1 MALQQINWTQ
11 INTSLVPSGSII
23 DLGNET
29 GSLNAVYADNLY
41 VSGLSL
47 TDFIGQAGTIEL
59 NLYTA
64 SLKDAIETT
73 GSNLTVKGNL
83 LVKGT
88 TTAVDSTTVSIG
100 DNIIELNG
108 TAATN
113 GGLLIKDPTAPS
125 ISGSLLWDTT
135 NNKWIAGQLGTEKP
149 VALLNTDLYTHS
161 LVKYGVDGILRN
173 SRISDDNQNVE
184 IHLHDTGSLIIQG
197 TTYVS
202 GSIII
207 GHSTTTESDL
217 HKIVIQ
223 SRLSSSLYP
232 HEDNVYE
239 IGSSSLRFKTVHSN
253 TGSVSRIENLT
264 NPSDGVWIQGIGNV
278 EEYSSSIDT
287 TILNLSSSLS
297 SSTTQLSSSLSTRID
312 SLNQF
317 SSSIS
322 GAIEVTGSNVTI
334 KGDLYVKGTTT
345 SVNSTTISLGDNI
358 IELNGSEAAFGGLLI
373 KDVTNPDQI
382 SGSLLWD
389 SANNYWVAG
398 QVGSEDR
405 IILATEL
412 TDLSSSL
419 SASIDLLSGSVSET
433 LDQLTLDLNATNIWQ
448 QTGSFYGTNQN
459 IQITGSGAGL
469 MSSPDGSTSAK
480 YALSISQS
488 IHAANINVGIPTS
501 NDWKT
506 SLEGSYFNNF
516 DKNTDVSEIL
526 RFVAGLLSSSAPDAS
541 PNTKTYSTYTKNSVN
556 TTTGTALVGYVPQT
570 TTNTTIGYLQG
581 KGFATAGSSI
591 FNGVTPIYTNSSY
604 GHTYTSVAGGS
615 TNVSS
620 SVDSQLFGLGLLSS
634 GVPTSFKVS
643 GSFNF
648 KFKDN
653 SLKTDTATSSSNHL
667 ITQTGAGTTS
677 GVTLAKINTANPAVI
692 PAAYQDGKFA
702 AIFSPTIYNGGASA
716 VSSSGYYEIT
726 GSIMIA
732 SGSSDYTT
740 PITTTTQIFYAPLTT
755 ISTNVGT
762 NTITTGTTTVTAT
775 TAVSRSLSGAPYLSS
790 ATYTISSSI
799 SGICNPLYAPNSTIA
814 NIGNDGGYH
823 SMSTGNY
830 NGTIAANGTILY
842 ANTFYDSTGT
852 TVRSTG
858 TIPYETDIVK
868 LNGLQ
873 TFTPTNAT
881 NIAQS
886 SITPTTFTSYFNGRD
901 FNNNLTQK
909 TQTTSLHTA
918 GTFGQPAASGSMAY
932 YGRTQGGDTATALI
946 EYFTGENY
954 RIQVADNVLAFNG
967 TAWSTSFGLYNLG
980 NIDLQIK
987 PGYLVK
993 PGGTYGYWLTNPS
1006 NASDYKYYIRRFQ
1019 TSGTKTS
1026 MTINLGQTLV
1036 NWGTVTNNSVSALV
1050 LFESSKNTIY
1060 TPARLYDPSNL
1071 LDNFTATKTANTDG
1085 QNPFG
1090 TDFALYGNTGG
1101 SLSSTTYTIPLRNG
1115 DGMTINASYDEIYVL
1130 VRYKGDPTPITS
1142 ITVAFS

>member
-135 NNKWIAGQLGTEKP
+135 NNKWIAGQLGAEKP

-297 SSTTQLSSSLSTRID
+297 SSTTQLSGSLSTRID

-459 IQITGSGAGL
+459 IQITGSGVGL
-469 MSSPDGSTSAK
+469 MSSPDGTTSAK
-480 YALSISQS
+480 YALAISQS

-556 TTTGTALVGYVPQT
+556 TTTGTALVGYIPQS
-570 TTNTTIGYLQG
+570 TTNTTISYLQG
-581 KGFATAGSSI
+581 KGFATAGSTI
-591 FNGVTPIYTNSSY
+591 FNGITPIYTDSTY

-620 SVDSQLFGLGLLSS
+620 SVDTQLFGLGLLNS
-634 GVPTSFKVS
+634 GTPTSFKVS
-643 GSFNF
+643 GSFIF

-677 GVTLAKINTANPAVI
+677 GVTLAKINTVNPAVI

-702 AIFSPTIYNGGASA
+702 STFSPTIYNGGASA
-716 VSSSGYYEIT
+716 VSGSGYYEIT

-732 SGSSDYTT
+732 SGSSAYTT
-740 PITTTTQIFYAPLTT
+740 PITTTTQIFYAPLST

-762 NTITTGTTTVTAT
+762 NTIVTGSSSVSAT

-799 SGICNPLYAPNSTIA
+799 SGIFSPLYAANSTIA
-814 NIGNDGGYH
+814 NFGNDGGYH
-823 SMSTGNY
+823 SVTSGNY
-830 NGTIAANGTILY
+830 NATIASNGTIST

-852 TVRSTG
+852 TVRNTG
-858 TIPYETDIVK
+858 TIPYETDIAK
-868 LNGLQ
+868 INGIQ

-881 NIAQS
+881 NIGQS
-886 SITPTTFTSYFNGRD
+886 TITPTTFTIYLNGRN
-901 FNNNLTQK
+901 FNNALTQR
-909 TQTTSLHTA
+909 TIVSNLHTA
-918 GTFGQPAASGSMAY
+918 GTFGQPSVSGSLAY
-932 YGRTQGGDTATALI
+932 YGRAQGADTATALV
-946 EYFTGENY
+946 ESFTGENY

-980 NIDLQIK
+980 NTDLQIK

-1006 NASDYKYYIRRFQ
+1006 SASDYKYYIRRFQ

-1036 NWGTVTNNSVSALV
+1036 NWGATTNNSVAALI